1 MKMWKIV
8 NDKRFKNVDLIVIGS
23 HGTSGF
29 NEVFIGSNTE
39 KVIRLAD
46 SPVLTVKN
54 ELEDFVKKF
63 KLSNY
68 TINIYNSR
76 NIEKGITDFS
86 DEVNADLIAIETHGR
101 TGIAHLINGS
111 LAEDV
116 ANHIDFPVLSIKI
129 QEKPGDA

>member
-1 MKMWKIV
+1 M
-8 NDKRFKNVDLIVIGS
+8 
-23 HGTSGF
+23 
-29 NEVFIGSNTE
+29 
-39 KVIRLAD
+39 
-46 SPVLTVKN
+46 
-54 ELEDFVKKF
+54 EDFVKKF

-101 TGIAHLINGS
+101 IGIAHLINGS

-116 ANHIDFPVLSIKI
+116 ANHIDRPILSIKI
-129 QEKPGDA
+129 QEKP